1 MTRGGRS
8 SGSRGRRLA
17 TSVRTAKGRKGA
29 STRWLRRQLN
39 DPYVADAARLGLRS
53 RAAFKL
59 IQIDDRF
66 RILRPG
72 ARVVELG
79 AAPGG
84 WTQVAVERVKAKSGE
99 GRGKGKVVA
108 VDVLPMDP
116 VPGAIILQHDFY
128 APSAAPAIEE
138 ALAGRADVVLS
149 DMAPNATG
157 HPETDHLRIMALAE
171 AAHDFARSVL
181 AQGGAFVAK
190 VLHGGSENDL
200 IEALRHD
207 FAEVKRVK
215 PPASRAD
222 SAEFYVVATGFR
234 S

>member
-1 MTRGGRS
+1 MTRGGR
-8 SGSRGRRLA
+8 GARLRGRRLS
-17 TSVRTAKGRKGA
+17 TPLRTAKGRKGS
-29 STRWLRRQLN
+29 STRWLRRQLS
-39 DPYVADAARLGLRS
+39 DPYVAEAARLGYRS

-66 RILRPG
+66 RILKPG

-84 WTQVAVERVKAKSGE
+84 WTQVAVERVKAKSGA
-99 GRGKGKVVA
+99 GRAKGKVVA
-108 VDVLPMDP
+108 LDLAVMDS
-116 VPGAIILQHDFY
+116 VPGAVILHHDFC
-128 APSAAPAIEE
+128 APGAGQAIRD
-138 ALAGRADVVLS
+138 ALGGQADAVLS

-157 HPETDHLRIMALAE
+157 HAETDHLRIMALAE
-171 AAHDFARSVL
+171 AAHDFARSIL
-181 AQGGAFVAK
+181 APNGAFVAK
-190 VLHGGSENDL
+190 LYQGGGENDL
-200 IEALRHD
+200 IEVLRHD

-215 PPASRAD
+215 PPASRAE

>member
-8 SGSRGRRLA
+8 AGSRGRRLA
-17 TSVRTAKGRKGA
+17 ISVRTAKGRKGS

-39 DPYVADAARLGLRS
+39 DPYVAEAARLGLRS

-59 IQIDDRF
+59 MQIDDRF

-72 ARVVELG
+72 ARVVDLG

-84 WTQVAVERVKAKSGE
+84 WTQVAVERVTAKSGV
-99 GRGKGKVVA
+99 GRAKGKVVA
-108 VDVLPMDP
+108 VDILRMDP
-116 VPGAIILQHDFY
+116 VSGAVILQHDFY
-128 APSAAPAIEE
+128 APDAVPAIEE
-138 ALAGRADVVLS
+138 ALGGRADVVLS
-149 DMAPNATG
+149 DMAPNTTG
-157 HPETDHLRIMALAE
+157 HPETDHLRILALAE

-181 AQGGAFVAK
+181 APGGTFVAK

-200 IEALRHD
+200 IETLKGD